1 MERNFFCRDPLTQ
14 ESWLA
19 PSTRLQL
26 VWALSDGHFCQKRL
40 CCKTT
45 RPQSLHTTTHP
56 RARAPLSLALKT
68 THKVPLHYV
77 LHVVSVWKAGSSVF
91 RLSWQEWTVWRSPGG
106 ARAVRAVRRCCAN
119 LHLAVSQHDSG
130 SGIQICV
137 GFGGFL
143 LGVGK
148 ITQPAS
154 LCP

>member
-19 PSTRLQL
+19 PSTGLQL
-26 VWALSDGHFCQKRL
+26 VWALFYGHFCQKRL

-77 LHVVSVWKAGSSVF
+77 LHVVSVWKAGIRVF
-91 RLSWQEWTVWRSPGG
+91 RLSWQEWYVWPSS
-106 ARAVRAVRRCCAN
+106 ALRRNSAN

-130 SGIQICV
+130 SGIKICV

>member
-19 PSTRLQL
+19 PSTGLQL
-26 VWALSDGHFCQKRL
+26 VRAVFGGHFCQNRL

-45 RPQSLHTTTHP
+45 RSQSLHTLRH
-56 RARAPLSLALKT
+56 RGARSAMPLAQKT
-68 THKVPLHYV
+68 THKVTLHYA
-77 LHVVSVWKAGSSVF
+77 LHVVSVWKAEVGVL
-91 RLSWQEWTVWRSPGG
+91 RLSWPESHVPLSP
-106 ARAVRAVRRCCAN
+106 ALPPLLRN
-119 LHLAVSQHDSG
+119 LHLAVSQRDSG

-137 GFGGFL
+137 RYGGFL

-148 ITQPAS
+148 LRCPGT